1 MSDAMKQAEALLAIA
16 METYA
21 QEIAPELPS
30 PKRYTEAMVANA
42 LGISRRRLNHPDP
55 ADELVESLGAESL
68 IALAKALRSGKISSA
83 SHGEI
88 AEFLLKYLEAEL
100 AITNPKFLERRKG

>member
-21 QEIAPELPS
+21 QEIASDLPS

-42 LGISRRRLNHPDP
+42 LGIARRRLNHPDP
-55 ADELVESLGAESL
+55 GDALV
-68 IALAKALRSGKISSA
+68 
-83 SHGEI
+83 
-88 AEFLLKYLEAEL
+88 
-100 AITNPKFLERRKG
+100 

>member
-30 PKRYTEAMVANA
+30 PKRYTGAMVANA
-42 LGISRRRLNHPDP
+42 LGIARRRLGHPDP
-55 ADELVESLGAESL
+55 GDALAESLGAES
-68 IALAKALRSGKISSA
+68 IEALAKALRSGKISSA
-83 SHGEI
+83 SHGEL
-88 AEFLLKYLEAEL
+88 ADYLLNYLEAEL
-100 AITNPKFLERRKG
+100 AITNPKFLEKRKG